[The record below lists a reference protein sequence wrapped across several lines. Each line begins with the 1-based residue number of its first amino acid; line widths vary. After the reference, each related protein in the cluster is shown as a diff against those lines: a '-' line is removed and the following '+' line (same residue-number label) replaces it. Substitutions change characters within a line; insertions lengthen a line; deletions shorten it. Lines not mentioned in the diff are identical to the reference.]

1 LARSNPTVETYT
13 VAETS
18 HSANISRREIAIAVF
33 LTAFGFLVIAL
44 SGKIESGVYTDPLG
58 PRVFPYALGVGIAVC
73 GLLLGIA
80 ALFPWQSEQAGFL
93 SDPGGAE
100 DVDRGPFSAAR
111 LLGAVGATG
120 LYVAAFEPAGYV
132 ISTPLYVIAILVIHG
147 GIPWRT
153 LVVAPLIITTVL
165 YVTFRF
171 ALRIPVPGG
180 LLERV
185 F

>member
-1 LARSNPTVETYT
+1 LVRSNPTVETYT
-13 VAETS
+13 VAKTS
-18 HSANISRREIAIAVF
+18 HSANISRREVAIAVF

-73 GLLLGIA
+73 GFLLGIA

-93 SDPGGAE
+93 SDPGGGE
-100 DVDRGPFSAAR
+100 DVERGAFSAAR
-111 LLGAVGATG
+111 LLGAVGTTG
-120 LYVAAFEPAGYV
+120 LYVAAFEPAGYL
-132 ISTPLYVIAILVIHG
+132 ISTPLYVIAILVIRG

-153 LVVAPLIITTVL
+153 LVVAPLMITTVL